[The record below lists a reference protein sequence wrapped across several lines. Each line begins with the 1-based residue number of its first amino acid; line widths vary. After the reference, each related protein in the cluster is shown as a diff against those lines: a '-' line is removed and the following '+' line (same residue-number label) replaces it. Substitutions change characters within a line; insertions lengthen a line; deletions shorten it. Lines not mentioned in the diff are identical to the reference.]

1 MNALAV
7 FAHPD
12 DETMMCGGTLAL
24 LFKEGWNVHFVCAT
38 RGEGGEAGDPPVC
51 SLEELG
57 HVREGELVC
66 AVGALGGSSLTF
78 LGYVDP
84 RVGPDN
90 VLYPFDAD
98 LKLFAEQIAALIQQV
113 QAELVISHGSNG
125 EYGHPAH
132 LLTHQGVSIAVASFA
147 ERAPLFYTVQAAYP
161 SHPRP
166 RLANNDDPAHLV
178 LDVSM
183 VQVRK
188 TNAVSCHRTQHTMFI
203 RNTSHDLGREISL
216 AEVVLLEESLHRVNP
231 PVKNGD
237 PVDDILVNSL
247 GKYRITEKM
256 DR

>member
-57 HVREGELVC
+57 HVREGELVG

-78 LGYVDP
+78 MGYVDP
-84 RVGPDN
+84 RSSLDDT
-90 VLYPFDAD
+90 LFPFDAD
-98 LKLFAEQIAALIQQV
+98 LGLFSEQIAALIQQV
-113 QAELVISHGSNG
+113 QASLVISHGSNG

-132 LLTHQGVSIAVASFA
+132 LLTHRGVANAVASFA
-147 ERAPLFYTVQAAYP
+147 DQSPLFYTVHAAYP
-161 SHPRP
+161 THPRP
-166 RLANNDDPAHLV
+166 RLANANDPAHLV
-178 LDVSM
+178 LDVSL

-188 TNAVSCHRTQHTMFI
+188 MNAISCHRTQHTMFI
-203 RNTSHDLGREISL
+203 RNAARELGHEASL
-216 AEVVLLEESLHRVNP
+216 ADVLLLEESLHRVNP
-231 PVKNGD
+231 PVQNGQ
-237 PVDDILVNSL
+237 PVSDLLVDSL
-247 GKYRITEKM
+247 GKYRKN
-256 DR
+256 